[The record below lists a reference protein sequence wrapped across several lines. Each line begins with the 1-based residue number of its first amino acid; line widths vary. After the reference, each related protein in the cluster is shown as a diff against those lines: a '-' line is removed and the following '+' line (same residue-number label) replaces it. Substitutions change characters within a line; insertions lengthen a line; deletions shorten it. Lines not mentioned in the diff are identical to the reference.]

1 MDLSIN
7 LRRYVRWIL
16 PLLLLSVVSVT
27 GCRLFAP
34 PEPTPTPVPLALGG
48 DPTLVIYPDR
58 GPGGSYVQVTGVDW
72 PGATLV
78 IVQVADAQGRSEI
91 LARETTSTD
100 GRLATGFLYPFDA
113 RWLTPG
119 QYSVIAEAV
128 ASGLQAQSPFTV
140 GEGAT
145 AVAPTASPA
154 TPTVPPTVTVPI
166 TPTVSPSAT
175 PIATL
180 APPTPVPPTTL
191 PPVTETPITATP
203 TSVPPPP
210 LPNQPPQIVAAL
222 VPVDEINA
230 KGGRFRIAVEAT
242 DPENDL
248 RQVVIVL
255 KLPTADRQSAPRLQE
270 NRRTAI
276 VFTPNRLEIRA
287 PDPQALL
294 DQINA
299 YGGILVEN
307 GQEIELRVR
316 DRAQGELTWREAGWR
331 LEARALELAVG
342 ATDGAGLSTIQQM
355 FACLEEGCPG
365 IEEEDD

>member
-1 MDLSIN
+1 MDLSID
-7 LRRYVRWIL
+7 LRGYRRWAL
-16 PLLLLSVVSVT
+16 PFLLLSVISFT
-27 GCRLFAP
+27 GCRLFAS
-34 PEPTPTPVPLALGG
+34 PEPTPTPIPIAQGG

-58 GPGGSYVQVTGVDW
+58 GPAGSYVQVTGADW
-72 PGATLV
+72 PGAALV

-128 ASGLQAQSPFTV
+128 ESGLQAQNPFTV
-140 GEGAT
+140 GEGAA
-145 AVAPTASPA
+145 AVTPTAIPA
-154 TPTVPPTVTVPI
+154 TPTAALTVTVPI
-166 TPTVSPSAT
+166 IPTISPSAT
-175 PIATL
+175 PTATVAPTP
-180 APPTPVPPTTL
+180 APPTPVPPTPA
-191 PPVTETPITATP
+191 PPPTETP

-210 LPNQPPQIVAAL
+210 VLNQPPQIIAAL

-248 RQVVIVL
+248 QQVIIVL
-255 KLPTADRQSAPRLQE
+255 KLPAAERQQTPRLQE
-270 NRRTAI
+270 NRRTEI
-276 VFTPNRLEIRA
+276 TFTPNRLEIKA

-294 DQINA
+294 DQITT

-316 DRAQGELTWREAGWR
+316 DRAQGVVAWREDGWR
-331 LEARALELAVG
+331 LEARSLELAVG
-342 ATDGAGLSTIQQM
+342 ATDGAGLSTVIQA
-355 FACLEEGCPG
+355 FPCLAAGCPG
-365 IEEEDD
+365 IEEADD